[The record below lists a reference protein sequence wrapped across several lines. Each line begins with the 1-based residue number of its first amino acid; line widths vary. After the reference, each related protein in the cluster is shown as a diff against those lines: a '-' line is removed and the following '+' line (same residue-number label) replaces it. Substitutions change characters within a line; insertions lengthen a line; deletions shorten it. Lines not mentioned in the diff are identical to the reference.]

1 MFPDN
6 TALINFAII
15 NRMDL
20 LARLANGNGRWC
32 ATVATECAESAKRPE
47 LAALTGAAEI
57 FGEPLFPTNAEY
69 QDVRVLRDELAGPGD
84 QPGKHLGEAETLAI
98 VVRRQ
103 YACFFVT
110 DDRDATRLAAKHRVK
125 AVNTWLLL
133 SVAHRR
139 AGSTPTPSGDT
150 CRPLDDTAAERLSEC
165 EIACP
170 STSGCPADRPTS
182 EELVPAR
189 GLAA

>member
-47 LAALTGAAEI
+47 LAALAGAAEI

-84 QPGKHLGEAETLAI
+84 QPSKHLGEAETLAI

-133 SVAHRR
+133 SVAHRQGWLD
-139 AGSTPTPSGDT
+139 ADT
-150 CRPLDDTAAERLSEC
+150 LWGYVQTLGRHRRGAPLGVRDRLSFDKWL
-165 EIACP
+165 
-170 STSGCPADRPTS
+170 SG
-182 EELVPAR
+182 
-189 GLAA
+189 